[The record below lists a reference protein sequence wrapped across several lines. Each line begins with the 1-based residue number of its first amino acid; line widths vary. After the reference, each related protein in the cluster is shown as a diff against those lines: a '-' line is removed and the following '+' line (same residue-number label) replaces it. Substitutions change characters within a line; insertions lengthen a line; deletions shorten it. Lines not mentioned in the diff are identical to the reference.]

1 MIENNRIII
10 VDDSEEDLTIL
21 RNVFYDHGI
30 GCRGFV
36 HDDFNYPKQPL
47 KGVRFAFFDIHLN
60 QSGDT
65 NSTFKDAIQHYIASD
80 NGPYILIFWSN
91 NTELIKSFIEFINR
105 QDDDFKSNLKPL
117 HITSIDKTDF
127 LSPGKKLEERVDS
140 ILSSDFVKCIIKFDE
155 SVLIAARETINKIL
169 GIIPYPKDWN
179 YGISTESDLL
189 TQKVFSNIAFSLSGL
204 SYAKNNPD
212 LAIKE
217 SIAPI
222 FKHVL
227 EQNNDNY
234 WQQYLKPLQDASTP
248 KDLLLPE
255 NVSTEKLNSI
265 FHIDTTPENLSIR
278 HRGAVCPFM
287 LNDKEEVFN
296 KFFELSYNDWISNTF
311 KHLYDK
317 CAPDKIQLIALEF
330 SAACD
335 FSQNKPRTNK
345 YILGVIF
352 PSEFSSKL
360 KKGLPEYSYLL
371 PFNFEF
377 KGMKVAIGLNLNFT
391 FNLPAANDI
400 LIKPLFILSKEAMD
414 MIGLEYSS
422 HLSRIGITSFRKK

>member
-10 VDDSEEDLTIL
+10 VDDSKEDLATL
-21 RNVFYDHGI
+21 QKVFYDHGI

-36 HDDFNYPKQPL
+36 YDEFNFPERPL

-65 NSTFKDAIQHYIASD
+65 NSTLKDAIRHYIASD

-91 NTELIKSFIEFINR
+91 NTELIESFIDFINR
-105 QDDDFKSNLKPL
+105 QEDDFKLNLKPL
-117 HITSIDKTDF
+117 HLTSIDKTDF
-127 LSPGKKLEERVDS
+127 LSSDKKLEERVDS

-169 GIIPYPKDWN
+169 GIIPYPKNWN
-179 YGISTESDLL
+179 YGISKESDLL

-227 EQNNDNY
+227 EQNSDNY
-234 WQQYLKPLQDASTP
+234 WQFYLKPLQEATTP
-248 KDLLLPE
+248 KDLSLPE

-287 LNDKEEVFN
+287 LTDKEEVFN
-296 KFFELSYNDWISNTF
+296 KFFEVSYNDWIIKTF
-311 KHLYDK
+311 KHLHGK
-317 CAPDKIQLIALEF
+317 CASDEIQLIALEF

-345 YILGVIF
+345 YILGVLF
-352 PSEFSSKL
+352 PSEYSSKL
-360 KKGLPEYSYLL
+360 KKGLAEFAYLL
-371 PFNFEF
+371 PFNFEYNG
-377 KGMKVAIGLNLNFT
+377 KGLAIGLNLNFT

-414 MIGLEYSS
+414 MIGHKYSL
-422 HLSRIGITSFRKK
+422 HLSRIGITSFE